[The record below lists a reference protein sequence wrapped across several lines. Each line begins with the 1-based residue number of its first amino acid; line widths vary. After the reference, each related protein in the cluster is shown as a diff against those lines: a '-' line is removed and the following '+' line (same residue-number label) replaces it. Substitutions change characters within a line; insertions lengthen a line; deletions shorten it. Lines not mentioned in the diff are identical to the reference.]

1 MSCFVLRLG
10 IFNLHNYVNN
20 FILHFLISISNNSCF
35 QKKNQTPPKISDYQN
50 KPIGYDPGGLSSL
63 YHPAK
68 IAPAMYTHSILS
80 GSTTFPVFAN
90 TKPFSFHQF
99 HTLSHTLG
107 FCIPK
112 PLLSSNSIQF
122 QASYKSPKSFFPTEH
137 KLTDADEAADE
148 YDDDIDD
155 DDDEEAADEY
165 DDVSG
170 EVSDEIQ
177 QSDDEFEVSSDS
189 SPAPSWR
196 EEFKWQRVEKLC
208 NEVKEFGNE
217 MIDVD
222 ELASIYD
229 FRIDKFQVYVYLF

>member
-1 MSCFVLRLG
+1 
-10 IFNLHNYVNN
+10 
-20 FILHFLISISNNSCF
+20 
-35 QKKNQTPPKISDYQN
+35 
-50 KPIGYDPGGLSSL
+50 
-63 YHPAK
+63 
-68 IAPAMYTHSILS
+68 MYTHSILS
-80 GSTTFPVFAN
+80 RSTTFPVFAN
-90 TKPFSFHQF
+90 TKPASFHQF

-112 PLLSSNSIQF
+112 SLLSSNSLQF
-122 QASYKSPKSFFPTEH
+122 QASYKSPGSFFPTEH
-137 KLTDADEAADE
+137 KLTEAAEE

-189 SPAPSWR
+189 TQAPSWR
-196 EEFKWQRVEKLC
+196 GEFRWQRVENLC

-229 FRIDKFQVYVYLF
+229 FRIDKFQVYVNLFYINFQCEFTCLLSYIL

>member
-1 MSCFVLRLG
+1 
-10 IFNLHNYVNN
+10 
-20 FILHFLISISNNSCF
+20 
-35 QKKNQTPPKISDYQN
+35 
-50 KPIGYDPGGLSSL
+50 
-63 YHPAK
+63 
-68 IAPAMYTHSILS
+68 MYTHSILS

-155 DDDEEAADEY
+155 DDDDEEAADEY

-170 EVSDEIQ
+170 EVSDGIQ